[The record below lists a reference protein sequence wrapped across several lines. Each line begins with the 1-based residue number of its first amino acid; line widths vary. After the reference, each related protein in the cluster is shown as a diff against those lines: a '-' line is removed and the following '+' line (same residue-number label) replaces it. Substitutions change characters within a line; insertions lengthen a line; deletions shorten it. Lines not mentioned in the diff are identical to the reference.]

1 MVERKIE
8 LRRKRQRRKKLL
20 KLKSK
25 LARAKD
31 SRDKDHLLQKIHKV
45 SPWWKEPAAAKK

>member
-8 LRRKRQRRKKLL
+8 LRRRRTRHKKLN
-20 KLKSK
+20 KLKGR

-31 SRDKDHLLQKIHKV
+31 GRERDLLLQKIHKV
-45 SPWWKEPAAAKK
+45 SPWWTEPARQ